1 MKVRKRIAA
10 AVICTMMAGAAWL
23 PSRAQDLP
31 EPIHEKLTLVEQCY
45 SDTLPCDAAFGEA
58 VLAIEAMTDD
68 TLAALSYRKLAT
80 IREHNGGLWDSLLE
94 DLIIRARSRY
104 EQVGDPCLVLNS
116 QFSLTRYSLFL
127 DDTQITV
134 DRALE
139 GIELAE
145 ECGDLS
151 EIAHAYSF
159 LGAAYTRHGMYKLAI
174 ENLFEAERIYTGLN
188 DISGLAMVNLDLSET
203 YAMLRDDSASL
214 HRNKM
219 AVDQLR
225 QTDEKVRFAVAVIDM
240 CDAYIQEG
248 MTDSVLKYLPEA
260 YEMVK
265 DVHPLAVVYASQRL
279 GQAHLAEGD
288 IDVAIGYFEES
299 LSRAQALQVETMH
312 DMNLSFLSE
321 AHLRKGDLDEA
332 MKYARE
338 LDHLTRA
345 DSLGRQRLMA
355 VERLAET
362 YAAMGQFEPAYR
374 YHLDILK
381 IREHMLKQEQRS
393 EIIKLEAAYRAEQR
407 ENEIILAQQEVALL
421 SEKNKAATNRSYA
434 LASAIV
440 MLVVFGV
447 AMVNRHRRK
456 SAMHQAQIKLKEAEN
471 TLLTAEVMHKN
482 RELTTAAL
490 HLAQRNELLAKFKEK
505 WKQTADKNDLK
516 GESKRA
522 MKSLKIDEQM
532 NRNIEEFSELFVK
545 TNPEFYQSLAGQNNE
560 LTKSELRLAALIR
573 MNLDSKQIASLLS
586 ISDAAIK
593 KGRYRLRKKL
603 QLESEENLD
612 AYIMRV

>member
-1 MKVRKRIAA
+1 
-10 AVICTMMAGAAWL
+10 
-23 PSRAQDLP
+23 
-31 EPIHEKLTLVEQCY
+31 
-45 SDTLPCDAAFGEA
+45 
-58 VLAIEAMTDD
+58 
-68 TLAALSYRKLAT
+68 
-80 IREHNGGLWDSLLE
+80 
-94 DLIIRARSRY
+94 
-104 EQVGDPCLVLNS
+104 
-116 QFSLTRYSLFL
+116 
-127 DDTQITV
+127 
-134 DRALE
+134 
-139 GIELAE
+139 
-145 ECGDLS
+145 
-151 EIAHAYSF
+151 
-159 LGAAYTRHGMYKLAI
+159 
-174 ENLFEAERIYTGLN
+174 
-188 DISGLAMVNLDLSET
+188 
-203 YAMLRDDSASL
+203 
-214 HRNKM
+214 
-219 AVDQLR
+219 
-225 QTDEKVRFAVAVIDM
+225 
-240 CDAYIQEG
+240 
-248 MTDSVLKYLPEA
+248 
-260 YEMVK
+260 
-265 DVHPLAVVYASQRL
+265 
-279 GQAHLAEGD
+279 
-288 IDVAIGYFEES
+288 
-299 LSRAQALQVETMH
+299 
-312 DMNLSFLSE
+312 MNLSFLSE

-332 MKYARE
+332 MMYAQE
-338 LDHLTRA
+338 LDELTRG

-362 YAAMGQFEPAYR
+362 YAAMGQFEPAYI

-381 IREHMLKQEQRS
+381 IKEHLLKQEQRS

-407 ENEIILAQQEVALL
+407 ENEIRLAQQEVALL

-456 SAMHQAQIKLKEAEN
+456 NAIQEAQLKLKEAEN
-471 TLLTAEVMHKN
+471 SLLTAEVMHKN

-532 NRNIEEFSELFVK
+532 NRNIEEFSELFVQ
-545 TNPEFYQSLAGQNNE
+545 TNPEFYQSLATQNNE

-603 QLESEENLD
+603 RLESEENLD
-612 AYIMRV
+612 AYIMRI